1 MIFKDRTDAG
11 RQLARELEH
20 FARRQNQN
28 VVVLG
33 VPRGGVAV
41 AFEVAATLHAPLDV
55 FLSRKLGVPGQTEL
69 AFGAVSVGGGRYLDE
84 DIVGAKSISNEE
96 VERITA
102 EVRRELDRRAALY
115 RGDRPPWQVAGRTV
129 ILVDD
134 GIATGASVYAAIQA
148 LRQMQPTALVLA
160 APVAPPSTWAWLRT
174 VVDEIVCLDLPDPF
188 FAVGAF
194 YRDFTQVED
203 AEVIDLLQ
211 RAEKGREVSRI
222 SIETRAVEPV

>member
-11 RQLARELEH
+11 QQLARELEH

>member
-20 FARRQNQN
+20 FARRQN

-41 AFEVAATLHAPLDV
+41 AFEVAAALHAPLDV